1 MDFGRINR
9 LTAGPAQDPERKRA
23 EQTAAQFEQIFVRS
37 MVSTLRS
44 SASIGG
50 EGGGMFGDGPGADTF
65 ADWFDQ
71 NLTEQ
76 IARTSNIG
84 IKDKLLADL
93 ERHGQIPKDLDLKAQ
108 AARKAAETASLRATT
123 TKGGCDVVL

>member
-1 MDFGRINR
+1 MDVSRINR
-9 LTAGPAQDPERKRA
+9 MTTGPQADPARARA
-23 EQTAAQFEQIFVRS
+23 ESTAAQFEQIFVRS

-44 SASIGG
+44 SASLGG

-71 NLTEQ
+71 NLSEQ
-76 IARTSNIG
+76 ISRTSNIG

-93 ERHGQIPKDLDLKAQ
+93 ERHGQIPQDLDLKAQ
-108 AARKAAETASLRATT
+108 AARKAAETSSLRATDA
-123 TKGGCDVVL
+123 KGGCNVVL

>member
-1 MDFGRINR
+1 MDVSRINR
-9 LTAGPAQDPERKRA
+9 MTNGPQVDPERARA
-23 EQTAAQFEQIFVRS
+23 EKTAMQFEQIFVRS
-37 MVSTLRS
+37 MVQTLRS

-71 NLTEQ
+71 NLSER
-76 IARTSNIG
+76 ISSTSKIG

-93 ERHGQIPKDLDLKAQ
+93 ERHGQIPQDLDLKAQ
-108 AARKAAETASLRATT
+108 AARKAAESASLRATDA
-123 TKGGCDVVL
+123 KGGCNVVL

>member
-1 MDFGRINR
+1 MDVSRINR
-9 LTAGPAQDPERKRA
+9 MTTGPQVDPARARA
-23 EQTAAQFEQIFVRS
+23 EKTAAQFEQIFVRS
-37 MVSTLRS
+37 MVQTLRS

-71 NLTEQ
+71 NLSER
-76 IARTSNIG
+76 ISSTSKIG

-93 ERHGQIPKDLDLKAQ
+93 ERHGQIPQDLDLKAQ
-108 AARKAAETASLRATT
+108 AARKAAETASLRATDV
-123 TKGGCDVVL
+123 KGGCNVVL

>member
-1 MDFGRINR
+1 MDVARINR
-9 LTAGPAQDPERKRA
+9 MTIGPKPDPERARA

-37 MVSTLRS
+37 MVQTLRS

-65 ADWFDQ
+65 GDWFDQ

-93 ERHGQIPKDLDLKAQ
+93 ERHGQIPKDLDLKSH
-108 AARKAAETASLRATT
+108 AARKAAETSVLRAATAQ
-123 TKGGCDVVL
+123 GGCNVVL

>member
-1 MDFGRINR
+1 MDVARINR
-9 LTAGPAQDPERKRA
+9 MTNGPQADPERARA
-23 EQTAAQFEQIFVRS
+23 EKTAAQFEQIFIRS

-50 EGGGMFGDGPGADTF
+50 DGGGMFGDGPGADTF

-71 NLTEQ
+71 NLSER
-76 IARTSNIG
+76 ISRTSKIG

-93 ERHGQIPKDLDLKAQ
+93 ERHGQIPKDLDIKAQ
-108 AARKAAETASLRATT
+108 AARKAAETASLRATDA
-123 TKGGCDVVL
+123 KGGCNVVL